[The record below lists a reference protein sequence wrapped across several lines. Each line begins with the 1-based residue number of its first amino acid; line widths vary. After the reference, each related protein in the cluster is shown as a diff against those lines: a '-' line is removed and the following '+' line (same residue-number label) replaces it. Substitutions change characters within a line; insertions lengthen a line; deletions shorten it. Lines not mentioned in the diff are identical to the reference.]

1 MCVFLADAFV
11 LRQAHCGVLLL
22 QALLQLCDALR
33 MTPGPQVCSPGCA
46 HEVSEA
52 DLRLWTWKRY
62 HLCRFL
68 LYPIQLERD

>member
-1 MCVFLADAFV
+1 MCVFWSDAFV
-11 LRQAHCGVLLL
+11 LRQKRCRVLLL
-22 QALLQLCDALR
+22 RDLLQLCDALYLAS
-33 MTPGPQVCSPGCA
+33 GPQVYSHGCA

-68 LYPIQLERD
+68 LYPTQLQRD